1 MYNKIGRGLQKD
13 MESCKKIG
21 ASQKNKEGCKKI
33 GGSQKMRRVWKKIWG
48 GLQRKLGCCK
58 EKLEGVAK
66 NWGGDVLG

>member
-48 GLQRKLGCCK
+48 GCK
-58 EKLEGVAK
+58 ENWGVAK
-66 NWGGDVLG
+66 KN